1 MSSAEDDAE
10 RLFPPTPRRREE
22 ARRSGRVAHS
32 RLLVSAL
39 VVLATMS
46 ALRWGGEWLWGGVRA
61 AAERPWSD
69 GAWIRAA
76 DTQPLQQTRELLA
89 VAGSAVAP
97 WLLLV
102 IAVAILANVTQFGL
116 LFRPE
121 RLAERWETLL
131 GPPAFGF
138 GRRFREALFA
148 IAQVS
153 VVAGV
158 AFWRL
163 EPLLRGVLVVAPP
176 SHSPYDNAPH
186 DNAPHGNALHGN
198 ALHGNALHGN
208 ALHGNA
214 LHGNAP
220 DGNAPDG
227 NALDGNAADGHALYG
242 DAATTTLAA
251 GLDGV
256 AAWGETVA
264 EAVLETGVYASGLLV
279 VIGLIDYG
287 WSWWRLERSLWMTTE
302 ELREEMRS
310 DSARHRPRRNAA

>member
-1 MSSAEDDAE
+1 MSSAENDAE

-39 VVLATMS
+39 VVLATMT

-61 AAERPWSD
+61 SAERPWSD

-102 IAVAILANVTQFGL
+102 IAVAILANVTQFGF

-131 GPPAFGF
+131 GPPAVGF

-163 EPLLRGVLVVAPP
+163 EPLLRGVLAVASP
-176 SHSPYDNAPH
+176 SHSAH
-186 DNAPHGNALHGN
+186 GNAPHGNAPHGN
-198 ALHGNALHGN
+198 AP
-208 ALHGNA
+208 
-214 LHGNAP
+214 HGNAP

-227 NALDGNAADGHALYG
+227 NALDGNAAYGTAADGHALYG

-256 AAWGETVA
+256 ASWGETVA

>member
-61 AAERPWSD
+61 AAEWPWSD

-131 GPPAFGF
+131 GPPAVGF

-176 SHSPYDNAPH
+176 SHSPH
-186 DNAPHGNALHGN
+186 DNAP
-198 ALHGNALHGN
+198 
-208 ALHGNA
+208 
-214 LHGNAP
+214 HGNAP

>member
-208 ALHGNA
+208 A
-214 LHGNAP
+214 P

>member
-176 SHSPYDNAPH
+176 SHSPH
-186 DNAPHGNALHGN
+186 DNAP
-198 ALHGNALHGN
+198 
-208 ALHGNA
+208 
-214 LHGNAP
+214 HGNAP

>member
-131 GPPAFGF
+131 GPPAVGF

-176 SHSPYDNAPH
+176 SHSPH
-186 DNAPHGNALHGN
+186 DNAP
-198 ALHGNALHGN
+198 
-208 ALHGNA
+208 HGNA